1 MTVDIGA
8 PRINKLGNL
17 MRRIIKK
24 ALKDE
29 SGQFALITAIA
40 AVPLVI
46 CVGVAID
53 TAYIHNSSTT
63 LQTSLDSAALAAVIP
78 GNMDNA
84 QREAYAKE
92 VFYNNFVENVP
103 VDVKVVATPDRVD
116 IQGSLEKETLFMS
129 FTGNSL
135 VKYQQKAA
143 AIKTNEDV
151 ICVMTLSPDA
161 RGSLRFEKNALVN
174 APACSIQV
182 NSNDQNAL
190 IASGNYQPN
199 AKRIC
204 VHGGV
209 NGNVGPTA
217 QANCSA
223 LEDPYASLNIPNF
236 TGDMS
241 ECNYGPLDD
250 IVASVAQAAIQ
261 YFIFGAIDQKVV
273 DDVYEAMDT
282 TFAIGPNNDVRYPGV
297 YCHGLHFYDTETTL
311 MPGTYYIQDGPLSFG
326 AGASVS
332 GEGVTFV
339 FRGENSYLYTYDEV
353 SLDFSA
359 PKTGKYAGLIFAQDK
374 NSSTDMTSIIKG
386 NTNIRLVGTSYFPT
400 QDLFVGGLGEMG
412 ATSPA
417 MAFIADNI
425 TFTSDID
432 NIISDNEADFQ
443 FFKFAMEEAANLM
456 FDMGLSPYQVN
467 YSSPTGRSNGS
478 LYQDFTTNIQTHL
491 GSQRETGIP
500 FAKSDGGARLISVDK
515 TPL

>member
-8 PRINKLGNL
+8 PRINILGNL

-40 AVPLVI
+40 AIPLVI

-129 FTGNSL
+129 FTGNSS

-223 LEDPYASLNIPNF
+223 LEDPYAHLSAPNF
-236 TGDMS
+236 AGDDS
-241 ECNYGPLDD
+241 ACNYGPLGNLINDALSSLAFAFLSGGLTTETTD
-250 IVASVAQAAIQ
+250 GILDA
-261 YFIFGAIDQKVV
+261 FG
-273 DDVYEAMDT
+273 T
-282 TFAIGPNNDVRYPGV
+282 SFAVGEVNEVRYPGV
-297 YCHGLHFYDTETTL
+297 YCDGMHFYDSEVTL
-311 MPGTYYIQDGPLSFG
+311 MPGTYFIHNGPLTFG
-326 AGASVS
+326 AGSIVS

-339 FRGENSYLYTYDEV
+339 FTGNDSYLYTYDEV
-353 SLDFSA
+353 ELNFTAS
-359 PKTGKYAGLIFAQDK
+359 KTGDYAGLIFFQDR
-374 NSSTDMTSIIKG
+374 NSSSELTSIIKG
-386 NTNIRLVGTSYFPT
+386 NTNIRLVGTTYFPS

-412 ATSPA
+412 ASSPA
-417 MAFIADNI
+417 MAFIAENI
-425 TFTSDID
+425 TFTSDVDSVIAK
-432 NIISDNEADFQ
+432 NEAEFQ
-443 FFKFAMEEAANLM
+443 EYKTLIEYGADLLNRLGVS
-456 FDMGLSPYQVN
+456 DYQV
-467 YSSPTGRSNGS
+467 SGTSQTGRASGS

-500 FAKSDGGARLISVDK
+500 FAKSDGGARLISVDR